1 MLPFAVFLQ
10 NDAYAGRKDP
20 GFREEILMK
29 NLGLIV
35 TAALFL
41 GGQSVVAAPV
51 PSASVTMMQSDN
63 GLIAHAASHKHK
75 NMKKVH
81 KAQGGGKM

>member
-1 MLPFAVFLQ
+1 MMPRP
-10 NDAYAGRKDP
+10 GRKDP

-29 NLGLIV
+29 NLGLIM

-41 GGQSVVAAPV
+41 GGQAVTAAPI
-51 PSASVTMMQSDN
+51 PSASATIMQSDG
-63 GLIAHAASHKHK
+63 GLIVHAASHKHK

-81 KAQGGGKM
+81 KSQGKM